1 MRDLVLAPSL
11 PLLSFFPSPPIIFHL
26 LPARLLPPRGVNT
39 DHLLCLS
46 RLTLSLTPRSRTR
59 REMEMESKNGGKV
72 VRERHRRGRPVRLP
86 YFFPFFFQPTE
97 SLTKISFPIDS
108 LLRGHREEIR
118 VRERKGEKE
127 TLALASSHR
136 LFAFSPKA
144 KPLLYQPVRAKMT
157 TNLLSF
163 LLCGH
168 PSKNPFALGAGNDIS
183 LS

>member
-1 MRDLVLAPSL
+1 MSYCWLLATPGFISGGKRSIPTINPTRRRRRRRRSSWGARGNTDPPREKGVRDLVLAPSL

-86 YFFPFFFQPTE
+86 YFFSFFFF
-97 SLTKISFPIDS
+97 SLQNHWPKYPS
-108 LLRGHREEIR
+108 LLTLSSEAI
-118 VRERKGEKE
+118 EKK
-127 TLALASSHR
+127 
-136 LFAFSPKA
+136 F
-144 KPLLYQPVRAKMT
+144 V
-157 TNLLSF
+157 
-163 LLCGH
+163 
-168 PSKNPFALGAGNDIS
+168 
-183 LS
+183 